1 MQRRERRHKLRIYY
15 DILCAIQQEGTYE
28 GGAKP
33 TRVQFLCNVS
43 YDRLSHYL
51 NELES
56 QKMINMSDT
65 LSLTE
70 VGLKFLK
77 DYAELRNLTE
87 RMGL

>member
-1 MQRRERRHKLRIYY
+1 MQKRERRHKLRIYY
-15 DILCAIQQEGTYE
+15 DILNAIQQEGTYD

-33 TRVQFLCNVS
+33 TRVQHLSNLP
-43 YDRLSHYL
+43 YDRLTHYL

-56 QKMINMSDT
+56 KKMINKSDS

-77 DYAELRNLTE
+77 DYAELRKLYRKN
-87 RMGL
+87 GS